1 MVGDR
6 LRAIRINKGFTL
18 QQTADE
24 LGLTLRSYQ
33 KYEGCEREPSLSM
46 LIRIADL
53 WNVPTDFLLERDSF
67 LISLGVC
74 VDVSLECPPRRPKPQ
89 KNRSDPHTQS
99 SDNVL
104 K

>member
-24 LGLTLRSYQ
+24 LGLSLRSYQ

-46 LIRIADL
+46 LIQIADL
-53 WNVPTDFLLERDSF
+53 WNVPTDFLLERDSY
-67 LISLGVC
+67 LTSLGVC
-74 VDVSLECPPRRPKPQ
+74 VDVSLECPPRRPKSR
-89 KNRSDPHTQS
+89 KSRSTPHTQS
-99 SDNVL
+99 SDNAAD
-104 K
+104 

>member
-1 MVGDR
+1 MFSDR

-18 QQTADE
+18 QQTADK
-24 LGLTLRSYQ
+24 LGLSLRSYQ
-33 KYEGCEREPSLSM
+33 KYEGGEREPSLSM
-46 LIRIADL
+46 LIQIADL

-67 LISLGVC
+67 LTSLGVC
-74 VDVSLECPPRRPKPQ
+74 VDVSLECPPRRPKPR
-89 KNRSDPHTQS
+89 KNRSTPHTQS